1 MNGFWRKAI
10 LGVVTGVLAVA
21 PAYGH
26 GLGGPGP
33 GGPGMSGGRG
43 MLFPAL
49 MRALDLSPE
58 QRSQV
63 EQIMARHR
71 QKVEPLLEQL
81 RASHDELTSKLL
93 GTSTVTNGDVSPAV
107 AHIAQLQQQVMQEW
121 VSAAL
126 EARAVLTPDQLA
138 KAGQIK
144 RQLDS
149 LRSQMQA
156 LLGPPG
162 MGGPLE

>member
-71 QKVEPLLEQL
+71 SKLAPALEEL
-81 RASHDELTSKLL
+81 RAAHDELTSKLL
-93 GTSTVTNGDVSPAV
+93 GPGTVGSADVNPTI
-107 AHIAQLQQQVMQEW
+107 AHIGQLQQQVMQEW
-121 VSAAL
+121 AAAAL
-126 EARAVLTPDQLA
+126 EARAVLTPDQLE
-138 KAGQIK
+138 KAAHIK

-156 LLGPPG
+156 LLGTPG
-162 MGGPLE
+162 VDGPLE